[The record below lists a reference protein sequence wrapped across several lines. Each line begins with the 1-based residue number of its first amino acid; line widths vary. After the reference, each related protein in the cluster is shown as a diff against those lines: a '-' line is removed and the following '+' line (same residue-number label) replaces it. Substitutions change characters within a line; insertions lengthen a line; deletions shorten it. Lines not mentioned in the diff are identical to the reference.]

1 MGAPRM
7 EGEVTRRG
15 RRLRVQWNLWVGAAI
30 LVLLA
35 AAALVSYVYVP
46 HDPNRIN
53 IMDRFQPPGGD
64 FPLGTDQFGRD
75 LLSRLMVGSRV
86 TILVGVMAVA
96 IGLSAG
102 LLVGGI
108 AAQYGRWVDEGLM
121 RIMDALAAYPPLL
134 LAILLASIMGP
145 GTVSGTLAIGMA
157 TIPVFARLVRANFL
171 TLLDAD
177 FVHAAR
183 AAGARNARI
192 LWRHLLPNTAAILLV
207 QATITFANAI
217 LAEAA
222 LSYLG
227 LGTQPPHPSWGRML
241 REAQDFLV
249 FSPYPALWPGLAI
262 AVTVLGLNLLG
273 DGLRDVLDPKTR
285 RR

>member
-1 MGAPRM
+1 M

-46 HDPNRIN
+46 HDPNRIS

>member
-46 HDPNRIN
+46 HDPNRIS

>member
-1 MGAPRM
+1 MKEASMGAPRM

-46 HDPNRIN
+46 HDPNRIS

-102 LLVGGI
+102 LLGGGI
-108 AAQYGRWVDEGLM
+108 AAQYGRWVDEGL
-121 RIMDALAAYPPLL
+121 
-134 LAILLASIMGP
+134 
-145 GTVSGTLAIGMA
+145 
-157 TIPVFARLVRANFL
+157 
-171 TLLDAD
+171 
-177 FVHAAR
+177 
-183 AAGARNARI
+183 
-192 LWRHLLPNTAAILLV
+192 
-207 QATITFANAI
+207 
-217 LAEAA
+217 
-222 LSYLG
+222 
-227 LGTQPPHPSWGRML
+227 
-241 REAQDFLV
+241 
-249 FSPYPALWPGLAI
+249 
-262 AVTVLGLNLLG
+262 
-273 DGLRDVLDPKTR
+273 
-285 RR
+285 

>member
-1 MGAPRM
+1 MGTPRM

-46 HDPNRIN
+46 HDPNRIEHHGSVPASG
-53 IMDRFQPPGGD
+53 RRLS
-64 FPLGTDQFGRD
+64 LGTDQFGRD

-273 DGLRDVLDPKTR
+273 DGLRDGLDPKTR